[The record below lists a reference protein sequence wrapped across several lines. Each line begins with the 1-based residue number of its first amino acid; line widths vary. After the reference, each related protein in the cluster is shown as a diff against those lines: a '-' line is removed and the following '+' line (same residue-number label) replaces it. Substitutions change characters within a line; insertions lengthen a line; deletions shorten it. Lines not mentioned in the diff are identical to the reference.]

1 MKKSLL
7 TLVFCAAAMYAA
19 AQNIVH
25 VSGEYTYYAPSSM
38 SLDQAKQEALLQT
51 RLHVLG
57 NKFGTIINSTTNL
70 HLGNSESSDR
80 VKSATEVHT
89 YSVHEVK
96 GEWIEDTREP
106 EQTTSYDK
114 SLPNTTIIYTRV
126 WGKAREIVTA
136 KIDID
141 VRLLKDTLMEAEADV
156 FRHEQSFYV
165 SFLTPVAGY
174 VAIYQLDND
183 EGTAYCLLPT
193 AIDSRGAI
201 PVDSNKPYIF
211 FSWDYA
217 KKHYKAEDRSLGTG
231 YWATTSSSIA
241 FNQFYVIFSPNEFFK
256 AKDKQEKDE
265 QYILPR
271 RTTIQE
277 FNRWLTNCKIR
288 DPQMVEKTISVKIV
302 K

>member
-7 TLVFCAAAMYAA
+7 TLVFCAAAYIAA
-19 AQNIVH
+19 AQNIVS

-51 RLHVLG
+51 KLHVLG
-57 NKFGTIINSTTNL
+57 KKFGTIINSTTNL
-70 HLGNSESSDR
+70 HIGNSESSDR
-80 VKSATEVHT
+80 INSTTEVHT

-96 GEWIEDTREP
+96 GEWIEDTRDP

-114 SLPNTTIIYTRV
+114 SLPNTTIIRTRV
-126 WGKAREIVTA
+126 WGKAREILTA

-141 VRLLKDTLMEAEADV
+141 ARLLKDTLMEAEADV

-174 VAIYQLDND
+174 VAIYLLDND
-183 EGTAYCLLPT
+183 EGTAYCLLPS
-193 AIDSRGAI
+193 ASDNRGAI

-217 KKHYKAEDRSLGTG
+217 KKHYKGENKLLGTG
-231 YWATTSSSIA
+231 YELTAANSIV
-241 FNQFYVIFSPNEFFK
+241 FNQLYVIFSPNEFFK
-256 AKDKQEKDE
+256 AKDKQEQDE
-265 QYILPR
+265 HYTLPR